1 MKKVMQFVAL
11 LAVTA
16 TLFSSC
22 KTRTDCPAYGN
33 LEDGKTP
40 QEKTF

>member
-1 MKKVMQFVAL
+1 MKKVMQFLAL
-11 LAVTA
+11 LAITA

-33 LEDGKTP
+33 REDGNTK
-40 QEKTF
+40 QEKAF

>member
-1 MKKVMQFVAL
+1 MKKVMQLLAL
-11 LAVTA
+11 LAITA
-16 TLFSSC
+16 TLFFSC

-33 LEDGKTP
+33 REEAKTP